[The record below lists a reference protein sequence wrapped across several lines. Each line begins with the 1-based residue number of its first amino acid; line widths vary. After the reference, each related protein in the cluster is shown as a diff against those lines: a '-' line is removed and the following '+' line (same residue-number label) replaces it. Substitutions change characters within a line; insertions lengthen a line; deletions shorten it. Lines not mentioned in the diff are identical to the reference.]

1 MKSLTGAVA
10 ERNVAMTELAEL
22 RTELADAKRS
32 LETSSFA
39 GSSMQDVTSAR
50 DKAESELLTMAR
62 RVAKLEQQLLDAQRA
77 QDDAMADV
85 ASKVDQSVRSDR
97 DEIEK
102 LKSRCDELESA
113 RDDAVK
119 RVESLS
125 AEASASR
132 SALAE
137 AQKIAAEAESVRAE
151 LNSRIEAAEI
161 RIMNANALAD
171 ASKNALE
178 EYKRKS
184 TESTRAVQDALRSE
198 RDAAMTAASAAER
211 DRDAWSEKC
220 TEARDTLDRWREKA
234 RKLMADKDA
243 ELELARGA
251 ASPLRSKSRLFDDD
265 ADDGSDDAKVE
276 SPSIADA
283 SKPARVDDVHAEYLA
298 AVVKR
303 FLLLPYDAYD
313 RGDALVP
320 VICTILGFGKED
332 EFRIRAHRASQ
343 RVKSSSSK
351 FLGGVFG

>member
-1 MKSLTGAVA
+1 MEEITL
-10 ERNVAMTELAEL
+10 
-22 RTELADAKRS
+22 
-32 LETSSFA
+32 
-39 GSSMQDVTSAR
+39 AR

-62 RVAKLEQQLLDAQRA
+62 RVATLEQQLMDAQRS
-77 QDDAMADV
+77 QDDMFTDV
-85 ASKVDQSVRSDR
+85 ASKVDQSTRIDK

-102 LKSRCDELESA
+102 LKARCDELEAA
-113 RDDAVK
+113 RDDAV
-119 RVESLS
+119 RGVERLS
-125 AEASASR
+125 AEAGASR

-137 AQKIAAEAESVRAE
+137 AQKVAAEAENVRAE

-161 RIMNANALAD
+161 RVMNANALAD

-184 TESTRAVQDALRSE
+184 TESTRVVQDALQAE

-220 TEARDTLDRWREKA
+220 AEARDTLERWREKA

-251 ASPLRSKSRLFDDD
+251 ASPARSKSRLFDDD
-265 ADDGSDDAKVE
+265 AE
-276 SPSIADA
+276 DA
-283 SKPARVDDVHAEYLA
+283 SDEVGIQSTSGAGVNAPTRVDDVHAEYLA

-313 RGDALVP
+313 RADALVP